1 MQHEQKINTHKKRAE
16 DTEYN
21 DPKVKDATKKRID
34 CMKETLNFPL
44 QEKIHAL
51 LKQELISPFLF
62 QSFIAYEKERLKQF
76 EERID

>member
-1 MQHEQKINTHKKRAE
+1 MEYIN
-16 DTEYN
+16 
-21 DPKVKDATKKRID
+21 PKVKEASNKEDD
-34 CMKETLNFPL
+34 CMKETPNFPL
-44 QEKIHAL
+44 QEKIHVL